1 MVDGVYGNKNYS
13 SISHVYITATGGNYE
28 FNDNF
33 DAGYT
38 LRVSMKYSDKKLMAK
53 ITSVLRDNN
62 FGCLPS
68 TKFTVD
74 AHRNFEHP
82 TEYEAEKILASI
94 TDRIYQK
101 LT

>member
-1 MVDGVYGNKNYS
+1 
-13 SISHVYITATGGNYE
+13 
-28 FNDNF
+28 
-33 DAGYT
+33 
-38 LRVSMKYSDKKLMAK
+38 MAK